1 MKIAITAQGPET
13 TAPLDERFGRAR
25 YFHMQDIAT
34 GEASTIEN
42 SEGANAAHGAG
53 TQAAQILARHGVQ
66 AVVTGHVG
74 PKAWSALQASGI
86 RVYTTAGG
94 SVAQA
99 AEAFRAGRLPELTQ
113 ADGSAQR

>member
-1 MKIAITAQGPET
+1 MKTPIPPQGTEATAS
-13 TAPLDERFGRAR
+13 LDERFGRAR

-42 SEGANAAHGAG
+42 SDGANAAHGAG

-74 PKAWSALQASGI
+74 PKAWSALQVSGI
-86 RVYTTAGG
+86 PVSTIAGG
-94 SVAQA
+94 GGARP
-99 AEAFRAGRLPELTQ
+99 AEAFRPGRLRELTQ
-113 ADGSAQR
+113 ADGWAQR

>member
-1 MKIAITAQGPET
+1 
-13 TAPLDERFGRAR
+13 
-25 YFHMQDIAT
+25 
-34 GEASTIEN
+34 
-42 SEGANAAHGAG
+42 
-53 TQAAQILARHGVQ
+53 VQ